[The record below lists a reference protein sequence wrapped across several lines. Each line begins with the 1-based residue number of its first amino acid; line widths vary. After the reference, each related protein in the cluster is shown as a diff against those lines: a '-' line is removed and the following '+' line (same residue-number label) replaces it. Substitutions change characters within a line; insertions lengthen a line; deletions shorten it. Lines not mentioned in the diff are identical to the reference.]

1 MGSGGVDES
10 DREGIPDG
18 TDFFHATIID
28 RSDLSGASYFVS
40 REKIAELLEFDSR
53 RDLWGLGPKSEE
65 QTHGY
70 RGRMLVWSRLGSKT
84 LWDRKRRYNSEEIVN
99 GIE

>member
-18 TDFFHATIID
+18 TDFFHAAIID

-53 RDLWGLGPKSEE
+53 RFMGVRPKIGGTDARI
-65 QTHGY
+65 QG
-70 RGRMLVWSRLGSKT
+70 GMLVWSRLGST

>member
-1 MGSGGVDES
+1 MGSSGVDES

-18 TDFFHATIID
+18 TDFFHAAIID

-53 RDLWGLGPKSEE
+53 RFMGVRPKIGGTDARIQGEDACVVEVGIENS
-65 QTHGY
+65 
-70 RGRMLVWSRLGSKT
+70 LGSKT
-84 LWDRKRRYNSEEIVN
+84 EI
-99 GIE
+99 